1 MMIYPLFFA
10 IHPPPRTHMC
20 VFSSLKS
27 QSMALSHRIQFP
39 ARGNYERGK
48 GLSKRGRERGIC
60 VCIERAIERRR
71 ARAKKSRFMM
81 RPISKQ
87 TFFTP
92 FRFLTSRDT
101 YTHLEGGFPARG
113 RVHDDLNNS
122 GSLGKMANGLR
133 LLGLFLSPPCVVVTR
148 FFRPLARW
156 ESGSIKLRR
165 WHLADLLLFC
175 WKKEQSQ

>member
-1 MMIYPLFFA
+1 
-10 IHPPPRTHMC
+10 MC
-20 VFSSLKS
+20 VQQSEVPIYGSLTQNS
-27 QSMALSHRIQFP
+27 ISCQRQL
-39 ARGNYERGK
+39 
-48 GLSKRGRERGIC
+48 REREGAFEKGERERDMC
-60 VCIERAIERRR
+60 VYRESDREEEE
-71 ARAKKSRFMM
+71 RAKKSRFMM